1 MNILSND
8 VEIKGTIT
16 FAHQLT
22 IEGRVE
28 GDVITQGDLTIGE
41 SATIKGRVN
50 ASNVLICGKVEG
62 NVTATQRCQARATAI
77 IFGDVTAGAFSAEE
91 GATFQGRSRVGKAAV
106 AAAAAASASAGG
118 NNNAGGQN
126 AAAAKPAA
134 APASGGGSAA
144 PAPQQAGQSGAKP
157 APAKV

>member
-1 MNILSND
+1 MNTLSKD

-22 IEGRVE
+22 IEGKIE

-41 SATIKGRVN
+41 TAFIKGRIN
-50 ASNVLICGKVEG
+50 ASNVLICGKVDG
-62 NVTATQRCQARATAI
+62 NVTATQRCQARATAT

-106 AAAAAASASAGG
+106 AAASGGSGGSSNGGAA
-118 NNNAGGQN
+118 QHP
-126 AAAAKPAA
+126 AAPAKPAA
-134 APASGGGSAA
+134 QAAGSPASQQSA
-144 PAPQQAGQSGAKP
+144 QAGGKPAGAK
-157 APAKV
+157 A